1 MLNEVDCV
9 DKMRP
14 IAHLLDL
21 GGQVQL
27 VEARVLSGGQA
38 VVDLGHRV
46 LVYI

>member
-14 IAHLLDL
+14 IAHLL